1 MPRNL
6 RRVRIISATDF
17 TMERTLLLT
26 LLAIA
31 CRACDRRPT
40 PSTAT
45 RQEQPSSE
53 AERVVQLQY
62 DAYNNHDLEAFVAAH
77 APNVRVYRFP
87 DSLIIEGR
95 AALRERFGKLFAT
108 APQVHATVE
117 ARITHGDFVVWR
129 ETATGLPGGK
139 TNTGIFVWEVHDG
152 QISRIV
158 AVP

>member
-1 MPRNL
+1 MTN
-6 RRVRIISATDF
+6 
-17 TMERTLLLT
+17 ETLLLT

-31 CRACDRRPT
+31 CRPAERRPA

-53 AERVVQLQY
+53 AERVVQRQY
-62 DAYNNHDLEAFVAAH
+62 EAYNNHDLEAFVAAH
-77 APNVRVYRFP
+77 APDVRAYRFP
-87 DSLIIEGR
+87 DSLILEGR

-152 QISRIV
+152 HISRIMILR
-158 AVP
+158 

>member
-1 MPRNL
+1 MRPNL
-6 RRVRIISATDF
+6 RRVRIIPVAEF
-17 TMERTLLLT
+17 TMWTLLLT

-31 CRACDRRPT
+31 CRSTDQRPA
-40 PSTAT
+40 PPTAA
-45 RQEQPSSE
+45 RQEQPSA

-62 DAYNNHDLEAFVAAH
+62 DAYNRHDLEAFVAAH
-77 APNVRVYRFP
+77 APDVRVYRFP

-117 ARITHGDFVVWR
+117 ARITQGDFVVWR

-152 QISRIV
+152 QISRIL
-158 AVP
+158 AIP